1 MMIIMSTKNF
11 LKVQTSQKMEVIS
24 LSCFHASNI
33 VKMYF
38 LVYHIVF
45 YLHRWKWQTEGYH
58 SHLGREIEGLQTG
71 TSQMTML
78 YAEE

>member
-45 YLHRWKWQTEGYH
+45 YLHR
-58 SHLGREIEGLQTG
+58 
-71 TSQMTML
+71 
-78 YAEE
+78 